1 MNWIMIIG
9 LIAAT
14 STTVSFFPQAMK
26 IIKSRHT
33 KDISL
38 GMYSILTTGI
48 FLWLIYGI
56 LSQDLPIII
65 ANGISFGLSVTILI
79 FKLIY
84 K

>member
-65 ANGISFGLSVTILI
+65 ANGISFGLSITILI

>member
-1 MNWIMIIG
+1 MIG
-9 LIAAT
+9 LTAAFL
-14 STTVSFFPQAMK
+14 TTISFVPQAVR

-38 GMYSILTTGI
+38 TMYAVLTTGI

-56 LSQDLPIII
+56 ALDSWPIIL
-65 ANGISFGLSVTILI
+65 ANGTTLVLTLIILI
-79 FKLIY
+79 LKMKY